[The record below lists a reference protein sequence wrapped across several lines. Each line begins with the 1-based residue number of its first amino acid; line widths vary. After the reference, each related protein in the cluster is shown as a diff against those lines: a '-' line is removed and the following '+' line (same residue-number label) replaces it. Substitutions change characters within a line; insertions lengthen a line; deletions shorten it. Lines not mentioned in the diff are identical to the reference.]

1 MWLNPPVSQPGP
13 APRVRFDRNE
23 LSGAFGDLGTD
34 LPLVVGMVLA
44 AGLDVTS
51 VLVMFGLMQLAS
63 GLAYGL
69 PMPVQPLKA
78 MAVLVITQKLAPGVL
93 FGGGLAIGLVMLAL
107 AATGALDWLAR
118 VVPRP
123 VVRGIQLGLGLQ
135 LAQLAL
141 RDYIPSEGAAGY
153 ALAGLAFLTTLVL
166 LGSRRFPPAT
176 FVVLLGVAWALVA
189 KVDGASLA
197 GSFGFRL
204 PTPLVPTWGDVAT
217 GFVLLAIPQLPLSLA
232 NSVLGTRQVLADLFP
247 ERRIGVRRIGLTYSL
262 MNLVNPFFGGIP
274 TCHGAGG
281 LAGHYAFGARTGGSV
296 VIEGA
301 LYAGIGLFLS
311 GGFAALI
318 LLFPKPVLGVIL
330 LFEALTLLGLTRDV
344 AGSTVD
350 FSVALLVGV
359 MALALPYGY
368 AVGLVVGTLVDAAA
382 RRRLTAFGSSA
393 AGAARRE
400 APEGTSRR

>member
-1 MWLNPPVSQPGP
+1 MGP
-13 APRVRFDRNE
+13 SETIPRVRFDRNE

-51 VLVMFGLMQLAS
+51 VLVMFGLMQVLT

-78 MAVLVITQKLAPGVL
+78 MAVIVITQALAPGVL
-93 FGGGLAIGLVMLAL
+93 FGGGLAIGVTMLLLAL
-107 AATGALDWLAR
+107 TGAVDWLAA

-141 RDYIPSEGAAGY
+141 RDYVPSEGAAGY
-153 ALAGLAFLTTLVL
+153 ALAAAAFLLTLVL
-166 LGSRRFPPAT
+166 LGSRRCPPAT
-176 FVVLLGVAWALVA
+176 LVILLGVAYALV
-189 KVDGASLA
+189 VRIDGTSWHGAL
-197 GSFGFRL
+197 GFQL
-204 PTPLVPTWGDVAT
+204 PAPVVPTWSDVAT
-217 GFVLLAIPQLPLSLA
+217 GFLLLTIPQIPLSLA
-232 NSVLGTRQVLADLFP
+232 NSVLGTKQVLADLFP
-247 ERRIGVRRIGLTYSL
+247 ERRIGVRRISLTYSL
-262 MNLVNPFFGGIP
+262 MNLANPFFGGVP

-301 LYAGIGLFLS
+301 LYAGLGLFLS
-311 GGFAALI
+311 GGFATVI

-330 LFEALTLLGLTRDV
+330 LFEALALLRLTRDV
-344 AGSTVD
+344 ASQAAD
-350 FSVALLVGV
+350 FSVTLLVGV
-359 MALALPYGY
+359 IALALPYGY
-368 AVGLVVGTLVDAAA
+368 AVGLVVGTLVAAAA
-382 RRRLTAFGSSA
+382 RRGMTAFGRAEPGGRAMTALPRDRS
-393 AGAARRE
+393 
-400 APEGTSRR
+400 